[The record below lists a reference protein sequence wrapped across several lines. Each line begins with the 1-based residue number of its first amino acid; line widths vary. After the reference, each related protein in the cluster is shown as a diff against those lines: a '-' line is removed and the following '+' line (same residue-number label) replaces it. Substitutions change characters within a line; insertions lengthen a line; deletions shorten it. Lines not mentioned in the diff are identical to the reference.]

1 MQNTLAKLSNF
12 FGLNVSGE
20 RLTSPE
26 ALTDKKLAV
35 DTNSSQP
42 ISDLLQY
49 ESYDEESNIFFNSDG
64 SGGFC
69 FEINPKVGYDPHIE
83 KNLKL
88 FFNDELPKNAFL
100 QFLMV
105 ASHDISV
112 PMNIWEN
119 GGDSGGDV
127 LKELRHHQKAF
138 LMNKATNFQD
148 AADGV
153 LARNYRS
160 FVCYSAKLS
169 SSSET
174 KTLLKFK
181 QKLKNKLKAEKLSP
195 VIVDADGLIK
205 ISGEILHMQI
215 KPDIKGKYS
224 PYNNL
229 SEQVSRF
236 GAKIELGAEQI
247 EHSDSG
253 LVSKVFFPKALPEA
267 FSLAQM
273 INLLGSD
280 TKGIPARFVISY
292 IVANNLGAQGAL
304 KLINQGQRTLQA
316 SEQSYTRNN
325 NAIKKEA
332 SEWRNVIDLHQA
344 QGEIFLKESM
354 QIMLTAPAEEIEIAE
369 EVVRSLWN
377 SQDWQ
382 LELSRN
388 TQLVSLLSMLPMHQC
403 SVWKQLEHFK
413 MTRNALSGEVS
424 AKLPIQGEWKGG
436 PKSGV
441 LLLGRRG
448 QLLNWNPYHRIGGGG
463 NFNICMMAPP
473 GSGKSFFLQA
483 LAADMLK
490 QGVQVFVMDIGS
502 SFKTLCKATGG
513 ELIGFDSKTKISLNP
528 FASLSNSGAKYAKAL
543 ELLEAGMSKEDI
555 CKQLKIDPANFNNL
569 KRANKSSNSNEEDI
583 EILEITDRDSKQ
595 TICLTKDSYLYAKA
609 LVSAMCGVTNSSEG
623 QGLVERIIA
632 SALHKY
638 GEDLDVT
645 TLALFMKSEAA
656 KDGNPDSVQL
666 TKMYN
671 SIYPYTESGAHG
683 RFFKA
688 GTPATFKKPMTV
700 FELDAIKDDE
710 PLLAVVLQVILMQIT
725 NQFLLGDRS
734 KPFMLIVDEAWRILD
749 YAAVFLE
756 SFARTVRKYGGSLVV
771 CTQDLSSFDNSKGDR
786 KAQAAV
792 HECCTWKLIGQQDEV
807 GMATFH
813 ESESY
818 SKYAGL
824 IESVH
829 KHPENKY
836 AEMLISTNQ
845 TKVVGRLVTDAY
857 SVAMYSTESDDF
869 NFLERAEKE
878 NIPLQ
883 DTLRRLAVEKYG
895 LKIEEAA

>member
-1 MQNTLAKLSNF
+1 MQNTLSKLSNY
-12 FGLNVSGE
+12 FGLNISGE

-26 ALTDKKLAV
+26 ALLAQKLSAN
-35 DTNSSQP
+35 TNNSQP
-42 ISDLLQY
+42 ISELLQY
-49 ESYDEESNIFFNSDG
+49 ESYDEENNIFFNSDS

-88 FFNDELPKNAFL
+88 FFNDELPKQAFL
-100 QFLMV
+100 QFLLV

-112 PMNIWEN
+112 PMAIWEN
-119 GGDSGGDV
+119 GGDSGGEI
-127 LKELRHHQKAF
+127 LKELRQHQRAF
-138 LMNKATNFQD
+138 LKDKAINFQD
-148 AADGV
+148 AADGI

-169 SSSET
+169 SAQET
-174 KTLLKFK
+174 KSLLKFK
-181 QKLKNKLKAEKLSP
+181 QKLLNKLKAEKLAP
-195 VIVDADGLIK
+195 VAVDADKLIG
-205 ISGEILHMQI
+205 IAGEILQMQI
-215 KPDIKGKYS
+215 RPDIKGKYS

-229 SEQVSRF
+229 SEQVCRF
-236 GAKIELGAEQI
+236 GARIELSADQI
-247 EHSDSG
+247 DHVDSE
-253 LVSKVFFPKALPEA
+253 LVSKILFPKKLPEEY
-267 FSLAQM
+267 SLAQM
-273 INLLGSD
+273 VNLLGSD
-280 TKGIPARFVISY
+280 TRVIPARFVISY
-292 IVANNLGAQGAL
+292 IVANTLGVDGAL
-304 KLINQGQRTLQA
+304 KLMNQGNRTLQA
-316 SEQSYTRNN
+316 SEQAYTRHN

-332 SEWRNVIDLHQA
+332 AEWRNVIDLHQA

-354 QIMLTAPAEEIEIAE
+354 QLMLTAPPDEIEIAE
-369 EVVRSLWN
+369 EVVKSLWN

-382 LELSRN
+382 LEVSHK
-388 TQLVSLLSMLPMHQC
+388 TQLISLLSMLPLHQC
-403 SVWKQLEHFK
+403 SIWKQLEHFK
-413 MTRNALSGEVS
+413 MTRNALSGEIA

-441 LLLGRRG
+441 LLIGRRG

-463 NFNICMMAPP
+463 NFNICMMAPS

-490 QGVQVFVMDIGS
+490 QDVQIFVMDIGS
-502 SFKTLCKATGG
+502 SFKTLCQAAGG
-513 ELIGFDSKTKISLNP
+513 ELIGFDSRTKISLNP
-528 FASLSNSGAKYAKAL
+528 FAALSNSGAKYVRAL
-543 ELLEAGMSKEDI
+543 ELLESGMSKEDI
-555 CKQLKIDPANFNNL
+555 CKQLKINPDNFNNL
-569 KRANKSSNSNEEDI
+569 KRAGKSSKGSDEEDI
-583 EILEITDRDSKQ
+583 EILELIDKDNNH

-632 SALHKY
+632 DAVVKY
-638 GEDLDVT
+638 NEELDVT
-645 TLALFMKSEAA
+645 TLALFIKEEAA
-656 KDGNPDSVQL
+656 KDGNPDAAQL
-666 TKMYN
+666 TRMYN
-671 SIYPYTESGAHG
+671 SIYPYTTSGAHG

-688 GTPATFKKPMTV
+688 GSPATFKKPITV

-807 GMATFH
+807 GMATFY
-813 ESESY
+813 ESENY
-818 SKYAGL
+818 KKYAGL

-836 AEMLISTNQ
+836 AEILISTNQ
-845 TKVVGRLVTDAY
+845 TKVVGRLVTDPY
-857 SVAMYSTESDDF
+857 SIAMYSTESDDF
-869 NFLERAEKE
+869 NYLENAEKQ

-883 DTLRRLAVEKYG
+883 DALRRLAIQKYG
-895 LKIEEAA
+895 LKAENS